1 MDELT
6 AAGILDPDLRA
17 SYSECKR
24 LNSLH
29 GKTYYLATLL
39 LPKAK
44 RPHVHA
50 LYGFA
55 RYADEIVDDLASTL
69 TIEEKAELLKN
80 WGDGVLSDIRSG
92 TSKDHV
98 GRALV
103 DTVNRFNIPIDLFE
117 AFLHSMTMDLSVTH
131 YQSYDDL
138 MEYVYG
144 SAAVI
149 GLQMVPILGA
159 KDPAAY
165 ESAKKLGIAFQ
176 LANFIRNELTNS
188 VAEASEQLEKYLFKG
203 SAGQGNWARGPWV
216 AVFNPDIT
224 SSAQRGYYPVY
235 LFREDMAGVYL
246 SLNQAMTEQK
256 ELYKSDAKT
265 ALKAKAEN
273 FRAMLGPK
281 TGGFN
286 VNEIDLNPSAPSNDT
301 AYYESGNIVAKYY
314 PRDSIPNDEF
324 LKKDLIQVLSLYD
337 ALLYGEAASES
348 ETIIDG
354 DEPENMH
361 YEDAGKLRLH
371 KRIERNPKLA
381 QAAKKILGC
390 VCQVCGLDF
399 EKRYGII
406 GKDYI
411 EAHHLEPISEL
422 KGKKVRRDPGSDFAV
437 LCSNCHRMI
446 HKSSFVG
453 DVQAFKKKHFKG

>member
-1 MDELT
+1 
-6 AAGILDPDLRA
+6 
-17 SYSECKR
+17 
-24 LNSLH
+24 
-29 GKTYYLATLL
+29 
-39 LPKAK
+39 
-44 RPHVHA
+44 
-50 LYGFA
+50 
-55 RYADEIVDDLASTL
+55 
-69 TIEEKAELLKN
+69 
-80 WGDGVLSDIRSG
+80 
-92 TSKDHV
+92 
-98 GRALV
+98 
-103 DTVNRFNIPIDLFE
+103 
-117 AFLHSMTMDLSVTH
+117 
-131 YQSYDDL
+131 
-138 MEYVYG
+138 
-144 SAAVI
+144 
-149 GLQMVPILGA
+149 
-159 KDPAAY
+159 
-165 ESAKKLGIAFQ
+165 
-176 LANFIRNELTNS
+176 
-188 VAEASEQLEKYLFKG
+188 
-203 SAGQGNWARGPWV
+203 
-216 AVFNPDIT
+216 
-224 SSAQRGYYPVY
+224 
-235 LFREDMAGVYL
+235 
-246 SLNQAMTEQK
+246 
-256 ELYKSDAKT
+256 
-265 ALKAKAEN
+265 
-273 FRAMLGPK
+273 MLGPK